1 MGITKDILIQKLKN
15 SFESSIETL
24 TDFNGTLTICVKKEK
39 LIDICNF
46 LRDDL
51 DLIFDMCKDVVGVD
65 YNRPEY
71 RFEVVYNLYS
81 LKNNFRFL
89 LKTKLEETNL
99 RIPSVVGI
107 WQGANWPEREVF
119 DFYGIIFDGHPDLRR
134 IYMPEDFEYYPLR
147 KEFPLMGIPNS
158 IPLPRK

>member
-1 MGITKDILIQKLKN
+1 MAITKEILIWKLKSN
-15 SFESSIETL
+15 FESSIETIA
-24 TDFNGTLTICVKKEK
+24 DFNGTLTICVKKEK
-39 LIDICNF
+39 LIEICNF
-46 LRDDL
+46 LKDDL
-51 DLIFDMCKDVVGVD
+51 DLNFDMCKDVVGVD

-81 LKNNFRFL
+81 LKNNLRLF
-89 LKTKLEETNL
+89 LKTKIEETGL
-99 RIPSVVGI
+99 HVPSVVGI
-107 WQGANWPEREVF
+107 WPGANWPEREVF

>member
-1 MGITKDILIQKLKN
+1 MAITNEILIQKLKSN
-15 SFESSIETL
+15 FESSIETIADL
-24 TDFNGTLTICVKKEK
+24 NGTLTICVKKEK

-46 LRDDL
+46 LKDDS
-51 DLIFDMCKDVVGVD
+51 DLNFDMCKDVVGVD

-81 LKNNFRFL
+81 LKNNFRLL
-89 LKTKLEETNL
+89 LKTKIEETDL
-99 RIPSVVGI
+99 HVPSVVGI
-107 WQGANWPEREVF
+107 WPGANWPEREVY

>member
-1 MGITKDILIQKLKN
+1 MALNKEILIQKLKS
-15 SFESSIETL
+15 SFDTSIETI
-24 TDFNGTLTICVKKEK
+24 TDFNGTLTMCVKKEK

-46 LRDDL
+46 LKDDL

-65 YNRPEY
+65 YDRPEY

-81 LKNNFRFL
+81 LKNNFRLL
-89 LKTKLEETNL
+89 LKTKIEETGL
-99 RIPSVVGI
+99 HLPSVVGI
-107 WQGANWPEREVF
+107 WPGANWPEREVF